1 MAGGSWQLARNRP
14 RVTFFAATPAKGD
27 VLRADFVSLEGFR
40 GSYSRQMAR
49 KNPRATSD
57 AATLA
62 KGEIQ
67 GLGAFAF
74 GALHGIRVPER
85 PKGDSSGLGSFPPL
99 EPTTTYLPRNAPRGT
114 APNAN
119 LSPSARSTA
128 HPPADAA
135 ECSKGDVFRHETT
148 RGRRFEGRFRLL
160 RRVPWHPSRAD
171 DIERPKGDRRCHE
184 AGQGRGPTP

>member
-1 MAGGSWQLARNRP
+1 MT
-14 RVTFFAATPAKGD
+14 VFAARRAKGD

-85 PKGDSSGLGSFPPL
+85 PKGDSPGLGSFPL
-99 EPTTTYLPRNAPRGT
+99 G
-114 APNAN
+114 AN
-119 LSPSARSTA
+119 HDTHGL
-128 HPPADAA
+128 
-135 ECSKGDVFRHETT
+135 K
-148 RGRRFEGRFRLL
+148 
-160 RRVPWHPSRAD
+160 
-171 DIERPKGDRRCHE
+171 RPKGDLSDVGSFPPWSQPRHTCHE
-184 AGQGRGPTP
+184 TLRGGQPRMRICHPRLDLRHTLPQMPPNAPRVTFFATKQLEGDVSRVDSVSFGGFRGTRAEQMT

>member
-1 MAGGSWQLARNRP
+1 M
-14 RVTFFAATPAKGD
+14 
-27 VLRADFVSLEGFR
+27 RADSVSLEGFR

-99 EPTTTYLPRNAPRGT
+99 GANHDILATKRSEGDSPEYESVTLGSIYGT
-114 APNAN
+114 
-119 LSPSARSTA
+119 
-128 HPPADAA
+128 
-135 ECSKGDVFRHETT
+135 
-148 RGRRFEGRFRLL
+148 
-160 RRVPWHPSRAD
+160 PSR
-171 DIERPKGDRRCHE
+171 RCRRML
-184 AGQGRGPTP
+184 QG

>member
-99 EPTTTYLPRNAPRGT
+99 GANHDILATKRSEGDSPEYESVTLGSIYGT
-114 APNAN
+114 
-119 LSPSARSTA
+119 
-128 HPPADAA
+128 
-135 ECSKGDVFRHETT
+135 
-148 RGRRFEGRFRLL
+148 
-160 RRVPWHPSRAD
+160 PSR
-171 DIERPKGDRRCHE
+171 RCRRML
-184 AGQGRGPTP
+184 QG